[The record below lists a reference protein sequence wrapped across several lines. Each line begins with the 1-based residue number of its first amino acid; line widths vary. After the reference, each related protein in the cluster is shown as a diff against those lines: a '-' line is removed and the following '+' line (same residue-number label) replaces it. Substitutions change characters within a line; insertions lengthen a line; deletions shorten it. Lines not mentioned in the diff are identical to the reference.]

1 MVKHRI
7 QDNAPRILL
16 TIGGVIVVLFAVGV
30 VLCRNAWGGF

>member
-1 MVKHRI
+1 MLKHRI

-16 TIGGVIVVLFAVGV
+16 AIGGVFVVAFAIGV